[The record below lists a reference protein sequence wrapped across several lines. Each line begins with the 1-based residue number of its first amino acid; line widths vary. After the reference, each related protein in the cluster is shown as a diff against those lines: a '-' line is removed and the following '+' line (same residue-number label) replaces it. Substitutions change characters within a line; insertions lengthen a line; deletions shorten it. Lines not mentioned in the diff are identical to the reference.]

1 MDIVSSDKKISALY
15 DEYDVDNDVF
25 LQDLI
30 YFNFEEFN
38 GIEERY
44 RRRYVDLIMNEE
56 SKNIAFM
63 RPRIIRCI
71 QNFMDI
77 REFSR
82 LF

>member
-1 MDIVSSDKKISALY
+1 MPRRKKYVDIVSSDKKISALY

-63 RPRIIRCI
+63 
-71 QNFMDI
+71 
-77 REFSR
+77 
-82 LF
+82 LKTLLV